1 MRPVITELKMSTRK
15 NGYLFIYDLKLSE
28 DVFSEEAQESIN
40 LVKKKKGKATIIN
53 ITAKTECIFTY

>member
-1 MRPVITELKMSTRK
+1 MSTRK

-28 DVFSEEAQESIN
+28 DVFSEEAQESID